1 MKAGRRVMR
10 ATATR
15 ARNASVEAR
24 LVEDAYVLEDLVL
37 DAIFALVFDDDDD
50 ADENGVCAEALM
62 TPQSPMMTSPA
73 VSPPREPTLSIALTT
88 E

>member
-24 LVEDAYVLEDLVL
+24 LVEDAYVREDLVL
-37 DAIFALVFDDDDD
+37 DAIFVFVDDF